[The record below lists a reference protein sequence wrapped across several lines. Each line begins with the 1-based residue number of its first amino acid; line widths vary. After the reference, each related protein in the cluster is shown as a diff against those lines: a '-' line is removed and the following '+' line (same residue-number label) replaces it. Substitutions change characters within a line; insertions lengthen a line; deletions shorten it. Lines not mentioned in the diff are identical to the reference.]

1 MYSAFDG
8 ENMKRGLTA
17 AVVIAGLGLL
27 GLSRSPGSLMRIVM
41 TLERGRAGLTEH
53 HVTIDGLDIAYT
65 DGGDGPVILMVHGFN
80 ADKDHWTRA
89 AAGLTD
95 AYRVVAL
102 DLPGF
107 GESTRDD
114 AISHDPV
121 RQAARLK
128 AFHDALGLSAVHLV
142 GNSMGGEI
150 SGIYAT
156 RYPEDV
162 TSLALINAAG
172 VASPTPSA
180 LSGMVAEGQNPLIAS
195 SAEEYDALL
204 DFVFVEKPWV
214 PGVVIDHL
222 AAIAI
227 DNRAFT
233 AGVWADL
240 RAHPSGLEA
249 QLATITAPTLV
260 LWGDTDRV
268 LDVSMASVFDAGI
281 PDSAVIIMSETGHLP
296 MIERPAEFTQH
307 LRNFLA
313 QRAQTSR

>member
-1 MYSAFDG
+1 
-8 ENMKRGLTA
+8 MKRGLTA
-17 AVVIAGLGLL
+17 AAVITGLGLL
-27 GLSRSPGSLMRIVM
+27 GLSHSPARLMGLAMV
-41 TLERGRAGLTEH
+41 LERGRAGLHEH
-53 HVTIDGLDIAYT
+53 RITVDGLDIAYT
-65 DGGDGPVILMVHGFN
+65 DGGAGPVLLMVHGFN

-107 GESTRDD
+107 GQSTRDD
-114 AISHDPV
+114 AIRYDPV
-121 RQAARLK
+121 SQAARLK
-128 AFHDALGLSAVHLV
+128 AFHDALGLTAVHLV

-180 LSGMVAEGQNPLIAS
+180 LSGMVAEGENPLIAR

-214 PGVVIDHL
+214 PDVVIDHL

-227 DNRAFT
+227 ENRAFT
-233 AGVWADL
+233 TGIWADL

-281 PDSAVIIMSETGHLP
+281 PDSAVIIMPETGHLP
-296 MIERPAEFTQH
+296 MIERPAEFAQH
-307 LRNFLA
+307 LRDFLA